1 MPFKKSARS
10 KTSTRSKKSA
20 GSKTST
26 DFASR
31 IGAGAILMVVVG
43 GIAAVMLMAP
53 RESSES
59 ADIATAD
66 VQSQGVASQPPKAP
80 EMTRV
85 RPKTLAAG
93 VAPASKP
100 AAPMTPSVTAAAPV
114 TLAGCLERD
123 DATFRLKDTLG
134 ADAPKSRSWKSG
146 FLKKSSASITI
157 VDAPTRLNLA
167 NHVGQRVSVTG
178 MLEDGQMRVRSMR
191 RVAASC
197 K

>member
-1 MPFKKSARS
+1 MPFKESARS

-31 IGAGAILMVVVG
+31 LGAGAILMVVAG

-53 RESSES
+53 RESSEP
-59 ADIATAD
+59 ADTAAN
-66 VQSQGVASQPPKAP
+66 VRTLSVASQPKAP
-80 EMTRV
+80 EMTPV

-114 TLAGCLERD
+114 TIAGCLERD
-123 DATFRLKDTLG
+123 DDTFRLKDTLG

>member
-1 MPFKKSARS
+1 MPFKKSTRS
-10 KTSTRSKKSA
+10 KTSTRSKKSVR
-20 GSKTST
+20 SKTST
-26 DFASR
+26 GFASR
-31 IGAGAILMVVVG
+31 LGAGAIFLVVG
-43 GIAAVMLMAP
+43 CGIAAVMLMDL
-53 RESSES
+53 RESSQL
-59 ADIATAD
+59 ADPATAD
-66 VQSQGVASQPPKAP
+66 VQPQTVAAQPKEP

-93 VAPASKP
+93 VTPASKP
-100 AAPMTPSVTAAAPV
+100 AAPMTPPVTTAAPV
-114 TLAGCLERD
+114 TLAGCRERAD
-123 DATFRLKDTLG
+123 DTFRLKDTLG

-146 FLKKSSASITI
+146 FLKKSSAPITL
-157 VDAPTRLNLA
+157 VDAPTRLNLT

>member
-1 MPFKKSARS
+1 MPFKESARS

-26 DFASR
+26 DFTSR
-31 IGAGAILMVVVG
+31 FGAGAILMVVAG

-53 RESSES
+53 RESSEP
-59 ADIATAD
+59 ADTAAN
-66 VQSQGVASQPPKAP
+66 VRTLSVASQPKAP
-80 EMTRV
+80 EMTPV

-114 TLAGCLERD
+114 TIAGCLERD
-123 DATFRLKDTLG
+123 DDTFRLKDTLG

>member
-1 MPFKKSARS
+1 MPFKESARS
-10 KTSTRSKKSA
+10 KTSTRSKKST

-26 DFASR
+26 DFTSR
-31 IGAGAILMVVVG
+31 IGAGAILMVVGG

-53 RESSES
+53 RESSEP
-59 ADIATAD
+59 ADTAAN
-66 VQSQGVASQPPKAP
+66 VRTLSVASQPKAP
-80 EMTRV
+80 EMTPV

-123 DATFRLKDTLG
+123 DDTFRLKDTLG

>member
-1 MPFKKSARS
+1 MPFKESARS
-10 KTSTRSKKSA
+10 KTSTRSKKST

-31 IGAGAILMVVVG
+31 IGAGAILMVVAG

-53 RESSES
+53 RESSEP
-59 ADIATAD
+59 ADTAAN
-66 VQSQGVASQPPKAP
+66 VRTLSVASQPKAP
-80 EMTRV
+80 EMTPV
-85 RPKTLAAG
+85 RPETLAAG

-123 DATFRLKDTLG
+123 DETFRLKDTLG

-146 FLKKSSASITI
+146 FLKKSSPSITI

>member
-1 MPFKKSARS
+1 MPFKESARS

-31 IGAGAILMVVVG
+31 LGAGAILMVVAG

-53 RESSES
+53 RESSEP
-59 ADIATAD
+59 ADTAAN
-66 VQSQGVASQPPKAP
+66 VRTLSVASQPKTP
-80 EMTRV
+80 EMTPV

-100 AAPMTPSVTAAAPV
+100 AAQMTPSVTAGAPV

-123 DATFRLKDTLG
+123 DDTFRLKDTLG